1 MHAHLVIGTNQAKI
15 EEAIKEL
22 AAHTHDKIIR
32 LQITKI
38 EEVRNLRNLT
48 KLKQS
53 SPLSLV
59 LESFQHSSE
68 ETQNA
73 LLKQIEEPQEN
84 IHFILISDSLTTI
97 LPTIISRCT
106 TLKIPNSKHQI
117 SNEDSKIYKDLA
129 SGPFGTKFTLVSK
142 LKSRDEAIEF
152 VANYCHYLQ
161 SLMPMTADKLKTAN
175 TTLTRLKANSNVTLQ
190 LLNMVVNT

>member
-129 SGPFGTKFTLVSK
+129 WAFFLTIVLILMTKEYRRQAC
-142 LKSRDEAIEF
+142 LKFHS
-152 VANYCHYLQ
+152 
-161 SLMPMTADKLKTAN
+161 P
-175 TTLTRLKANSNVTLQ
+175 
-190 LLNMVVNT
+190 VN